1 MKKSK
6 ESFYKNLKIKL
17 DESHIW
23 PSKYVFKF
31 IIKNNVESIDELI
44 SYFTENINI
53 SQNFSSNKKYVSFTI
68 TCEMNASE
76 DIIKKYKDVSEIEGI
91 ISL

>member
-1 MKKSK
+1 MKKSS
-6 ESFYKNLKIKL
+6 ESFYKNLKLKL
-17 DESHIW
+17 DESHNW

-44 SYFTENINI
+44 SYFPESNDI
-53 SQNFSSNKKYVSFTI
+53 SKNFSSNKKFVSFTI
-68 TCEMNASE
+68 KCEMHSSE
-76 DIIKKYKDVSEIEGI
+76 GIIKKYKDVSEIEGI

>member
-1 MKKSK
+1 MKKSS
-6 ESFYKNLKIKL
+6 ESFYKNLKLKL

-31 IIKNNVESIDELI
+31 IIKNNLESIDELI
-44 SYFTENINI
+44 SYFPESNDI
-53 SQNFSSNKKYVSFTI
+53 SKNFSSNKKFVSFTI
-68 TCEMNASE
+68 KCEMHSSE
-76 DIIKKYKDVSEIEGI
+76 GIIKKYKDVSEIVGI

>member
-1 MKKSK
+1 MKKSS
-6 ESFYKNLKIKL
+6 ESFYKNLKVKL

-31 IIKNNVESIDELI
+31 IVKNNLESIDELI
-44 SYFTENINI
+44 SYFPESKNI
-53 SQNFSSNKKYVSFTI
+53 SKNFSSNKKFVSFTI
-68 TCEMNASE
+68 KCEMHSSE
-76 DIIKKYKDVSEIEGI
+76 DIIKKYKDVSEIDGI

>member
-44 SYFTENINI
+44 SYFTESINI
-53 SQNFSSNKKYVSFTI
+53 SKNFSSNKKYVKK
-68 TCEMNASE
+68 
-76 DIIKKYKDVSEIEGI
+76 III
-91 ISL
+91 IRI

>member
-6 ESFYKNLKIKL
+6 EFFYKNLKVKL

-31 IIKNNVESIDELI
+31 IIKNNIESINQLI
-44 SYFTENINI
+44 SYFNESKNI
-53 SQNFSSNKKYVSFTI
+53 SKNFSSNKKYVSFTI
-68 TCEMNASE
+68 VCEMYSSE
-76 DIIKKYKDVSEIEGI
+76 EVIKRYKDVSEIEGI

>member
-6 ESFYKNLKIKL
+6 EFFYKNLKVKL

-31 IIKNNVESIDELI
+31 IIKNNVESIDQLL
-44 SYFTENINI
+44 SYFTESKNI
-53 SQNFSSNKKYVSFTI
+53 SKNFSANKKYVSFTI
-68 TCEMNASE
+68 ICKMYSSE
-76 DIIKKYKDVSEIEGI
+76 DVIKKYKDVSKIEGI

>member
-31 IIKNNVESIDELI
+31 IIKNN
-44 SYFTENINI
+44 F
-53 SQNFSSNKKYVSFTI
+53 KKKSLN
-68 TCEMNASE
+68 MS
-76 DIIKKYKDVSEIEGI
+76 IKKILNEI
-91 ISL
+91 L

>member
-44 SYFTENINI
+44 SYFTESTN
-53 SQNFSSNKKYVSFTI
+53 
-68 TCEMNASE
+68 M
-76 DIIKKYKDVSEIEGI
+76 
-91 ISL
+91 

>member
-44 SYFTENINI
+44 SYFNESKNI
-53 SQNFSSNKKYVSFTI
+53 SKNFSSNKNCV
-68 TCEMNASE
+68 TCSIPMCWHNNL
-76 DIIKKYKDVSEIEGI
+76 
-91 ISL
+91 SLKHILCFQV

>member
-31 IIKNNVESIDELI
+31 IIK
-44 SYFTENINI
+44 
-53 SQNFSSNKKYVSFTI
+53 
-68 TCEMNASE
+68 
-76 DIIKKYKDVSEIEGI
+76 KYKDVSEIEGI